1 MFCTRC
7 GEITK
12 EKRCIKC
19 GGWSV
24 PSTTGAE
31 AIDGGRKDPW
41 TSTYLQRRLNPANS
55 HGRPLSTYTPNE
67 ADDIRGGIRTGDMR
81 GGALKAGAREDYGAA
96 GWGRVRDATGTRP
109 SSMYAGGAVL
119 DGPVQSAIERTVA
132 PKGSS
137 GQLRNSPRDRGS
149 GQPRWSQYFTS
160 SANPKDAITQAQSPR
175 HSELLAAAEKA
186 AEKATQAQQAFG
198 EKPAGARKRADSG
211 NVRVVTS
218 AFDTRRRRV
227 PAGTSSPLSPAID
240 VRSRSA
246 TLPEPHGT
254 GSRACTSCGVQ
265 VRSEEQRQF
274 ASQPHAVYCA
284 PCYHSSY
291 SRGHCAGCGKIVLTH
306 GRPWVQSGSDV
317 WHKLC
322 IKCSG
327 CSKMLLDPLVG
338 LDGRPTCEQC
348 FMSKHPQH
356 TPRPMPATASPK
368 PRAQTVTS
376 QPKPSS
382 MLGAQS
388 IPTPV
393 LTDRA
398 PSSEPTSSSAL
409 HGSDME
415 QRIMSPVEVAAK
427 EGLPLPR
434 HIVDPDSDAASR
446 PESHALSSSR
456 SHQDM
461 RVDTTTVPLSPALKT
476 PNSPRTSSPR
486 SVSFKIDEPPS
497 LADYVLSK
505 VSSSRASAN
514 APPSVADTIRK
525 FGGLGLNHNG
535 SAAKRRTESTDS
547 SQQKQMPELRDL
559 LRTHQKEPPTEP
571 TVPQLD
577 KHSKLLKS
585 RPRNQNRRRPTSQ
598 TQVNQQQPIAEPQ
611 QVPKEDMEPNQCAR
625 CSVAISDTWFR
636 LSDGRQVHV
645 ECFTCQGCQ
654 QLIDDGVYVV
664 EGLQEFHPHCVPPSP
679 PIVAVEPAARSTTSS
694 QLSIPATKP
703 RGPRDQRREELCHRC
718 HTTLSGP
725 RFQLTNGKSY
735 HPECFACAGCK
746 QRFDEGSY
754 VCFDGQEYHHQCVE
768 NIAVQQPQTGDHLDM
783 LVCSECSRVIEGVF
797 LRHNDFVFHP
807 ACFCCLD
814 CHTAITPGMPFGE
827 IDSKPC
833 CESCLEARAQQQQQ
847 QQGEWIA
854 NSYYPA
860 KASY

>member
-12 EKRCIKC
+12 DKRCTGC

-31 AIDGGRKDPW
+31 ASGRKDPW

-55 HGRPLSTYTPNE
+55 PGRPLSTYAGNE
-67 ADDIRGGIRTGDMR
+67 ADR
-81 GGALKAGAREDYGAA
+81 KAEQGL
-96 GWGRVRDATGTRP
+96 GRVRDATGARP
-109 SSMYAGGAVL
+109 SSMYAGAVL

-137 GQLRNSPRDRGS
+137 GQLRRDM
-149 GQPRWSQYFTS
+149 GQPRWTQYFTS
-160 SANPKDAITQAQSPR
+160 SANDTQASPR

-186 AEKATQAQQAFG
+186 AEKATQAQQAYG
-198 EKPAGARKRADSG
+198 DKQAGRKRADSTQNAG
-211 NVRVVTS
+211 MPRVVTS
-218 AFDTRRRRV
+218 AFDTRRRQV
-227 PAGTSSPLSPAID
+227 PAGTSSPLSPAMD

-246 TLPEPHGT
+246 TLPDHGA
-254 GSRACTSCGVQ
+254 GSRACTSCGMQ

-306 GRPWVQSGSDV
+306 GRPWVQSGSEV

-322 IKCSG
+322 IKCQG

-348 FMSKHPQH
+348 FTKKHPQQAA
-356 TPRPMPATASPK
+356 RPMATTASPK
-368 PRAQTVTS
+368 PRAQTVV
-376 QPKPSS
+376 QPKVSV
-382 MLGAQS
+382 GAQS
-388 IPTPV
+388 IPTPA

-398 PSSEPTSSSAL
+398 PSSEPTSSFLPSEPAGSAAL
-409 HGSDME
+409 HAED
-415 QRIMSPVEVAAK
+415 RIMSPVEVAAK

-446 PESHALSSSR
+446 PESHALSTPHSR
-456 SHQDM
+456 QDM
-461 RVDTTTVPLSPALKT
+461 RVDTSMPLSPALKP

-505 VSSSRASAN
+505 ASRKPAN

-525 FGGLGLNHNG
+525 FGGLGLNHSG
-535 SAAKRRTESTDS
+535 SAKRVESES
-547 SQQKQMPELRDL
+547 RQKQMPELRDI
-559 LRTHQKEPPTEP
+559 LRTRQKEPPTEP

-598 TQVNQQQPIAEPQ
+598 VNQPAEPPQ
-611 QVPKEDMEPNQCAR
+611 EPLQEPSDMEPNQCAR
-625 CSVAISDTWFR
+625 CTAAISDTWFR

-664 EGLQEFHPHCVPPSP
+664 EGLQEFHPQCVPPSP
-679 PIVAVEPAARSTTSS
+679 PIVAVEPSRSSS
-694 QLSIPATKP
+694 QSSAPAKP
-703 RGPRDQRREELCHRC
+703 RGPRDQRQELCHRC
-718 HTTLSGP
+718 HTLLSGP

-768 NIAVQQPQTGDHLDM
+768 NIAAQQSRAGEHLDM
-783 LVCSECSRVIEGVF
+783 LVCSECSRTIEGVF
-797 LRHNDFVFHP
+797 LRHNDYVFHP

-814 CHTAITPGMPFGE
+814 CQKAITPGMPFGE
-827 IDSKPC
+827 IDGKPC
-833 CESCLEARAQQQQQ
+833 CESCLESRAQQQT
-847 QQGEWIA
+847 EWAA
-854 NSYYPA
+854 NPYPT